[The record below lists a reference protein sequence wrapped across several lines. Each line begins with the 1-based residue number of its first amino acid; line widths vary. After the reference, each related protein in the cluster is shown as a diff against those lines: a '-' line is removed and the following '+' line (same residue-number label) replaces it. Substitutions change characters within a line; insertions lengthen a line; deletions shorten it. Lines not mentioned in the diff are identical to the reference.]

1 MWGPG
6 QIPAGRVTNEM
17 MATLDI
23 MPTFARLAGA
33 EIPRGRVID
42 GLDQSALVT
51 GKTDRSVRST
61 FYYYYLRNN
70 LQAVRRDKWKLI
82 LPGEK
87 PPYGYAPAIM

>member
-1 MWGPG
+1 
-6 QIPAGRVTNEM
+6 M

-33 EIPRGRVID
+33 KIPRDRIID

-51 GKTDRSVRST
+51 GKANKSVRST
-61 FYYYYLRNN
+61 FYYYLRNN

-87 PPYGYAPAIM
+87 PPYGYAPTIM